1 MRAYRVAVELWKEGF
16 YKFGTVLCF
25 LLFKVV
31 FRLRVFGR
39 ENIPESG
46 NFIIVARH
54 RSFWDIPLVVV
65 ALGPRYRIHFV
76 ARKTLIDEYLMFRPF
91 VGAYAITIDREHFKK
106 GDFVK
111 VLSALE
117 QGKIVG
123 IFPEGTTKQGA
134 PVHSGV
140 IRFAQ
145 RAGREFL
152 PVKIKARG
160 PYPPKFLEWPKLD
173 IFIGKPFGLRDLEFD
188 LNGAEGRHE
197 REDKLSQLLMQ
208 RVDGLGSEYA

>member
-1 MRAYRVAVELWKEGF
+1 MMRAYRVAVELWKDGF
-16 YKFGTVLCF
+16 YKFGTVVLF
-25 LLFKVV
+25 LLSKVL
-31 FRLRVFGR
+31 FRLRVYGR

-54 RSFWDIPLVVV
+54 RSWWDIPLIVV

-76 ARKTLIDEYLMFRPF
+76 ARRTLNEEHPFLLRPF
-91 VGAYAITIDREHFKK
+91 VNGYAIPIDREHFRK

-111 VLSALE
+111 VLAALE

-134 PVHSGV
+134 PVRSGV
-140 IRFAQ
+140 VRFAK
-145 RAGREFL
+145 RAGRDFL
-152 PVKIKARG
+152 PVKIKAMG

-173 IFIGKPFGLRDLEFD
+173 IFIGKPLGLRDLEFD
-188 LNGAEGRHE
+188 LDGSEGRHE

-208 RVDGLGSEYA
+208 RVDGLGS